1 MMQIKEIN
9 EELVK
14 KNESID
20 ETKMNESKLLLEIEN
35 QRTYTSHLESVEKE
49 NKKEYKD
56 FLNKKENEVLQAV
69 NALKEIE
76 NELNNIKLILSDK
89 EKKLVQAESLISIKD
104 TEHAD
109 NQKVYEEKYQ
119 KLSTTHKEL
128 EDIFQKDS
136 QALRALLDETSQK
149 LKEKENALQVRNK
162 YFELK

>member
-49 NKKEYKD
+49 NKKEYED
-56 FLNKKENEVLQAV
+56 FLKKKENEVLQAV

-136 QALRALLDETSQK
+136 QALRAVLDETSQK
-149 LKEKENALQVRNK
+149 LKERENALQVRNK
-162 YFELK
+162 YFEL

>member
-49 NKKEYKD
+49 NKKEYED
-56 FLNKKENEVLQAV
+56 FLKKKENEVLQAV

-128 EDIFQKDS
+128 EGIFQKDS
-136 QALRALLDETSQK
+136 QALRAVLDETSQK

-162 YFELK
+162 YFEL

>member
-49 NKKEYKD
+49 NKKEYED
-56 FLNKKENEVLQAV
+56 FLKKKENEVLQAV

-136 QALRALLDETSQK
+136 KALRAVLDETSQK
-149 LKEKENALQVRNK
+149 LKERENALQVRNK
-162 YFELK
+162 YFEL